1 MDKLFFHKD
10 LTKVKKYLDYIKVA
24 GALVANSLINRE
36 LIGIDFSNTF
46 YKVLFGIQ
54 LDIYDL
60 EDTIYN
66 KQEFENLISLNKMAQ

>member
-46 YKVLFGIQ
+46 YKVLFGI
-54 LDIYDL
+54 
-60 EDTIYN
+60 
-66 KQEFENLISLNKMAQ
+66 